1 MLKIKVRWKVK
12 YENERNNKILK
23 KKCKNEILKINVKMN
38 KKLNVESKY
47 IKMGDDVLNY
57 ELCNF
62 DLKVDLKF
70 K

>member
-1 MLKIKVRWKVK
+1 MKTTKVFCLQLTFLKSV
-12 YENERNNKILK
+12 L
-23 KKCKNEILKINVKMN
+23 LKINVKMN

>member
-1 MLKIKVRWKVK
+1 
-12 YENERNNKILK
+12 
-23 KKCKNEILKINVKMN
+23 MN